1 MRMCVILAVVFGT
14 LGMPELMVVLTLLV
28 WIALLFWVYRDA
40 SRRGMNAGL
49 WVVIVFFLHLLGI
62 IVYLIARG
70 TRAK

>member
-1 MRMCVILAVVFGT
+1 MCVILAIMFGT
-14 LGMPELMVVLTLLV
+14 LGMPELMLVLTLFV

-49 WVVIVFFLHLLGI
+49 WVVVVFFLHLLGI
-62 IVYLIARG
+62 VVYLIARG